1 MKTIFLQYKYIP
13 VSIAQCF
20 GRGMFLNEMKNSGT
34 LIITLVIILL
44 FKLCGCCQMIQLTLS
59 QELLGNYPHPDEQ

>member
-1 MKTIFLQYKYIP
+1 MKTIFFQYKYIP

-34 LIITLVIILL
+34 LIITLVIIIFFQALWML
-44 FKLCGCCQMIQLTLS
+44 SNDPIDFVSGIVGKLS
-59 QELLGNYPHPDEQ
+59 SP